1 MPARMSRATRTA
13 AGHPLAVEAHRG
25 EAQARTLEYRLHQVG
40 AGGHAVSMELGGQL
54 APIGP
59 MVVPDQSVR
68 GVFRDHPSVDEPGVA
83 CRDHRRPRS
92 MCRHRA
98 TRRSRVRR
106 PARPDGTPC
115 CSRCPS
121 GRSTAGTTV
130 GHPTGEPPAG
140 GTPIEAEVGLEV
152 ALCRRRKRCGAD
164 SPRHHPDVGVGERDA
179 QRRDPVRIGLTV
191 VVDVGDDVARRLG
204 ETTVARRVSKPR
216 TRLVDDP
223 APGRHDRGVHGGDGV
238 VVDHQHLVVGVGE
251 PGERLQATSQLGGPS
266 LRAQHARDEAGIPGR
281 THRRTAANGQRIGS
295 GVPRGH
301 GGSSRSD
308 ESHTPGATAICAPAR
323 RARCC
328 RTTSIPPLPI
338 EEPDRAETGQV
349 DGQVADLMVGPGH
362 QRGSFETVERGTDPP
377 RTRTGSPQPAAAPV
391 VLAPRG
397 PSGPSARAGK
407 AAGSRQGDLVGK
419 GVVDGDIR
427 ARRRSSP
434 GRPRPPRSRRRTGR
448 RAHPDRTRSY
458 ERGCGRRRPRV
469 PVCWFP

>member
-68 GVFRDHPSVDEPGVA
+68 GVFRDHPSVDEPGVDVEITA
-83 CRDHRRPRS
+83 APDRCADIEQLVEAVYVDQHVPTERHVAAGAHRAGPQREPRS
-92 MCRHRA
+92 VIPR
-98 TRRSRVRR
+98 
-106 PARPDGTPC
+106 
-115 CSRCPS
+115 
-121 GRSTAGTTV
+121 
-130 GHPTGEPPAG
+130 GEPPAG

-152 ALCRRRKRCGAD
+152 ALCRPRKRCGAD

-204 ETTVARRVSKPR
+204 ETTVARRIQAS

-266 LRAQHARDEAGIPGR
+266 LRAQHDRDQAGIPGR

-301 GGSSRSD
+301 GWSSRSD
-308 ESHTPGATAICAPAR
+308 SHTPGDGDLRPCPPRSLQNDVDPA
-323 RARCC
+323 A
-328 RTTSIPPLPI
+328 PI

-362 QRGSFETVERGTDPP
+362 QRGSFETVERGIDPP
-377 RTRTGSPQPAAAPV
+377 RTRIGVGPQQHQSFG
-391 VLAPRG
+391 LA
-397 PSGPSARAGK
+397 
-407 AAGSRQGDLVGK
+407 
-419 GVVDGDIR
+419 
-427 ARRRSSP
+427 
-434 GRPRPPRSRRRTGR
+434 
-448 RAHPDRTRSY
+448 
-458 ERGCGRRRPRV
+458 
-469 PVCWFP
+469 